1 MENVVGRILTPT
13 IESPPEVSIH
23 IAQFQPTERPIED
36 RFSVH
41 HSSDHSRLIVGIYDG
56 HGGPETADHVS
67 QNLPPR
73 LLQHNADCHSQQFQ
87 DLDDEM
93 LSEFRRDHSLFRRR
107 SPEWA
112 HHALLMKSGSTAL
125 VLDIDRT
132 TLLATYSNAGD
143 CRLIIFNG
151 RSATLLQ
158 TKDLN
163 MKTPSERERLVREH
177 PDEDGLIVGDRLFG
191 RLMCTRGFGD
201 GYYKLPKGPLGFDQ
215 HRKYIE
221 TISSVEQKGK
231 IPMSDQYAS
240 IFYGYK
246 TPPYITAAPESAMY
260 QLEKGDVVILA
271 TDGLWDLI
279 SSEEA
284 AAIVLQGIA
293 SREDHWAE
301 YLLARVREA
310 TPPGDDV
317 TVIIV
322 QL

>member
-13 IESPPEVSIH
+13 IESPPEVSVH

-41 HSSDHSRLIVGIYDG
+41 HSSDQSRLIVGVYDG
-56 HGGPETADHVS
+56 HGGPETAVHVS

-73 LLQHNADCHSQQFQ
+73 LLLRTADCHGQQFQ

-112 HHALLMKSGSTAL
+112 YHALLMKSGSTAL
-125 VLDIDRT
+125 VLDINLRS
-132 TLLATYSNAGD
+132 LLATYSNAGD

-151 RSATLLQ
+151 RSTALLQ
-158 TKDLN
+158 TQDFN
-163 MKTPSERERLVREH
+163 VKTSSERERLAREH
-177 PDEDGLIVGDRLFG
+177 PDEDDLVVGDRLFG
-191 RLMCTRGFGD
+191 RLMC
-201 GYYKLPKGPLGFDQ
+201 K
-215 HRKYIE
+215 
-221 TISSVEQKGK
+221 ISM
-231 IPMSDQYAS
+231 IDQYAS

-246 TPPYITAAPESAMY
+246 TPPYITAAPESATY
-260 QLEKGDVVILA
+260 QLEKGDVAILA

-293 SREDHWAE
+293 SNEGHCAK

-310 TPPGDDV
+310 TPPGDDI

-322 QL
+322 QV